1 VRDYISFLQS
11 NNLKATFQ
19 RISILKSLDKHG
31 HMNIDE
37 IYDDVKELNPTLS
50 LATIYKNIILMQE
63 NNILIEVPIINKK
76 SKYEIRKSKH
86 IHYICLNCGTIEDY
100 NISFE
105 EQISSLNLPKKEGFE
120 VTDTQINIYG
130 YCSLCDQQSS

>member
-1 VRDYISFLQS
+1 MRDYIGFLQG

-19 RISILKSLDKHG
+19 RISILKSIDKHG

-37 IYDDVKELNPTLS
+37 IYDDVKEQNPTLS

-63 NNILIEVPIINKK
+63 NNILVEVPIVNKK

-86 IHYICLNCGTIEDY
+86 IHYICLNCATIEDY
-100 NISFE
+100 EISFD
-105 EQISSLNLPKKEGFE
+105 EQVSSLNLPHKESFE
-120 VTDTQINIYG
+120 VTDTQINLYG
-130 YCSLCDQQSS
+130 YCSKCH